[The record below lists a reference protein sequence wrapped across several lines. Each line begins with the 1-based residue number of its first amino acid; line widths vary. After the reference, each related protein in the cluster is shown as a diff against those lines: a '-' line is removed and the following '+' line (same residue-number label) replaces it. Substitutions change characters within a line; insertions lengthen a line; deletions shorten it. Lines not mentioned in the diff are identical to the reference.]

1 MPLPEKPMLNKD
13 PLRLPSKDEMAAA
26 TESLLLMNG
35 LLSATS
41 GVRDLTLLTEKGER
55 HTLSMPALALRL
67 LGRVLSE
74 MAVGHAIT
82 VVAIPGE
89 LNTKQAADLLH
100 ASRSHVSK
108 LLDEGALPYTR
119 SGSRRLIKLADL
131 VSYKAHR
138 DAVNLATMDKIA
150 AQAQALR
157 LGYE

>member
-1 MPLPEKPMLNKD
+1 MLNKD

-41 GVRDLTLLTEKGER
+41 GVSELTLLTETGER
-55 HTLSMPALALRL
+55 HALSVPALALRL

-74 MAVGHAIT
+74 IAVGHATT

-100 ASRSHVSK
+100 VSRSHVSK
-108 LLDEGALPYTR
+108 LFESP
-119 SGSRRLIKLADL
+119 L
-131 VSYKAHR
+131 VS
-138 DAVNLATMDKIA
+138 
-150 AQAQALR
+150 
-157 LGYE
+157 